1 MSAAPPLRELGRAD
15 YADVYARMRD
25 FTATRTPD
33 TADEYWLVEHPPVY
47 TLGQAA
53 DPSHV
58 LAAGDIPVVPT
69 DRGGQVTY
77 HGPGQ
82 LVLYPLLDLRRRG
95 IGPRGLV
102 WGIEQALID
111 YLATLTIAAQRRAG
125 APGVYVGAAKIAS
138 IGLRVR
144 KPGCYHG
151 LALNLDMD
159 LEPFARINPCGYAG
173 LAMTQVAAHHPAPTI
188 AAAGTALVARLEHWL
203 QPGRAPAI
211 GESAPAAAV

>member
-1 MSAAPPLRELGRAD
+1 MRLQQLGLRD
-15 YADVYARMRD
+15 YAEVYAEMQA
-25 FTATRTPD
+25 FTAARD
-33 TADEYWLVEHPPVY
+33 ARTADEIWVVEHPPVY

-58 LAAGDIPVVPT
+58 LNPGDIPLIRT

-82 LVLYPLLDLRRRG
+82 VVVYPLLDLKRRQ

-102 WGIEQALID
+102 FGIEQVLLD
-111 YLATLTIAAQRRAG
+111 YLQELGITAQRRSG
-125 APGVYVGAAKIAS
+125 APGIYCGESKIAS

-151 LALNLDMD
+151 LALNLNMD
-159 LEPFARINPCGYAG
+159 LEPYKRINPCGYAG
-173 LAMTQVAAHHPAPTI
+173 MQMTQVADFVPAPSVADAGIALAKKLDRLLQRDTI
-188 AAAGTALVARLEHWL
+188 APLLPPVAS
-203 QPGRAPAI
+203 RA
-211 GESAPAAAV
+211 

>member
-1 MSAAPPLRELGRAD
+1 MSTPPTRLRQLGLQD
-15 YADVYARMRD
+15 YAPTYADMQA
-25 FTATRTPD
+25 FTAQRGSD
-33 TADEYWLVEHPPVY
+33 TADEIWIVEHPPVF

-58 LAAGDIPVVPT
+58 LNPGDIPLVRT

-82 LVLYPLLDLRRRG
+82 VVVYPLLDLKRRN

-102 WGIEQALID
+102 FGIEQVLLN
-111 YLATLTIAAQRRAG
+111 YLEHLGISAQRRPG
-125 APGVYVGAAKIAS
+125 APGIYVDQRKIAS

-151 LALNLDMD
+151 LALNLNMD
-159 LEPFARINPCGYAG
+159 LEPYSRINPCGYAG
-173 LAMTQVAAHHPAPTI
+173 MEMTQVADFVPAPGI
-188 AAAGTALVARLEHWL
+188 NAAGETLAKDLDQLLRQEFVTDLL
-203 QPGRAPAI
+203 
-211 GESAPAAAV
+211 AAYTPT

>member
-1 MSAAPPLRELGRAD
+1 MRLQQLGLRD
-15 YADVYARMRD
+15 YAEVYAEMQA
-25 FTATRTPD
+25 FTAARD
-33 TADEYWLVEHPPVY
+33 ARTADEVWVVEHPPVY

-58 LAAGDIPVVPT
+58 LNPGDIPLIRT

-82 LVLYPLLDLRRRG
+82 VVVYPLLDLKRRQ

-102 WGIEQALID
+102 FGIEQVLLD
-111 YLATLTIAAQRRAG
+111 YLQELGITAQRRSG
-125 APGVYVGAAKIAS
+125 APGIYCGESKIAS

-151 LALNLDMD
+151 LALNLNMD
-159 LEPFARINPCGYAG
+159 LEPYNRINPCGYAG
-173 LAMTQVAAHHPAPTI
+173 MQMTQVADFVPAPSVADAGIALAKKLDRLLQRDTI
-188 AAAGTALVARLEHWL
+188 APLLPPVAS
-203 QPGRAPAI
+203 RA
-211 GESAPAAAV
+211 

>member
-1 MSAAPPLRELGRAD
+1 MSAPPTRLRHLGLQD
-15 YADVYARMRD
+15 YAPTYADMQA
-25 FTATRTPD
+25 FTAQRGAD
-33 TADEYWLVEHPPVY
+33 TADEIWIVEHPPVF

-58 LAAGDIPVVPT
+58 LNPGDIPLVRT

-82 LVLYPLLDLRRRG
+82 VVVYPLLDLKRRN

-102 WGIEQALID
+102 FGIEQVLLN
-111 YLATLTIAAQRRAG
+111 YLERLGIRAQRRSG
-125 APGVYVGAAKIAS
+125 APGIYVDQRKIAS

-151 LALNLDMD
+151 LALNLNMD
-159 LEPFARINPCGYAG
+159 LEPYSRINPCGYAG
-173 LAMTQVAAHHPAPTI
+173 MEMTQVADFVIAPDI
-188 AAAGTALVARLEHWL
+188 DAAGEALANDLDHLLQQEFVADLL
-203 QPGRAPAI
+203 AAYTPA
-211 GESAPAAAV
+211 

>member
-1 MSAAPPLRELGRAD
+1 MRLQQLGLRD
-15 YADVYARMRD
+15 YAEVYAEMQA
-25 FTATRTPD
+25 FTAARD
-33 TADEYWLVEHPPVY
+33 ARTADEIWVVEHPPVY

-58 LAAGDIPVVPT
+58 LNPGDIPLIRT

-82 LVLYPLLDLRRRG
+82 VVVYPLLDLKRRQ

-102 WGIEQALID
+102 FGIEQVLLD
-111 YLATLTIAAQRRAG
+111 YLQELGITAQRRSG
-125 APGVYVGAAKIAS
+125 APGIYCGESKIAS

-151 LALNLDMD
+151 LALNLNMD
-159 LEPFARINPCGYAG
+159 LEPYNRINPCGYAG
-173 LAMTQVAAHHPAPTI
+173 MQMTQVADFVPAPSVADAGIALAKKLDRLLQRDTI
-188 AAAGTALVARLEHWL
+188 APLLPPVAS
-203 QPGRAPAI
+203 RA
-211 GESAPAAAV
+211 

>member
-1 MSAAPPLRELGRAD
+1 MRLQQLGLRD
-15 YADVYARMRD
+15 YAEVYAEMQAFTGARD
-25 FTATRTPD
+25 AR
-33 TADEYWLVEHPPVY
+33 TADEIWVVEHPPVY

-58 LAAGDIPVVPT
+58 LNPGDIPLIRT

-82 LVLYPLLDLRRRG
+82 VVVYPLLDLKRRQ

-102 WGIEQALID
+102 FGIEQVLLD
-111 YLATLTIAAQRRAG
+111 YLQELGISAQRRNG
-125 APGVYVGAAKIAS
+125 APGIYCGERKIAS

-151 LALNLDMD
+151 LALNLNMD
-159 LEPFARINPCGYAG
+159 LEPYNRINPCGYAG
-173 LAMTQVAAHHPAPTI
+173 MQMTQVADFVPAPSVADAGIALAEKLDRLLQRDTI
-188 AAAGTALVARLEHWL
+188 SPLLPPVAS
-203 QPGRAPAI
+203 RA
-211 GESAPAAAV
+211 